1 MPRATWRSRHIAAT
15 GKLELRLLATGEF
28 PQATCDVH
36 AQSTEDGDQP
46 QAQERVDL
54 SPRSPV
60 VLTLADP
67 QQRVRVRVTSRGGRV
82 LAAFQTPLPIP
93 PTDPPARAGYLD
105 QPDEKLTA
113 EELYLKGRKF
123 DRGTE
128 RRKAREYYGKA
139 LEADPGHVA
148 SLRAL
153 AVMDFEA
160 GTLRRC
166 PHAVAS
172 AIARDGDEGLCCYYL
187 GICALRLSDPA
198 GALDWGYRAT
208 RCTGTVSLGYD
219 LIGRAR
225 MQRGATS
232 AAIVAF
238 ENAARAHRNDVV
250 ADDHLMLALYAAGRQ
265 PAAKR
270 RIAERRTASDPT
282 AIVPRAV
289 LALENEGSMEHFA
302 NSVRA
307 ILGEDDF
314 EILEASLTFAEF
326 GLIEEAQRIVQ
337 ATCIDAVP
345 PPRHSFMPLYY
356 LAWLDSL
363 RGSDESCREW
373 LRKAAETHTDRVF
386 ASRPEE
392 IPVLRH
398 AIANSPNDGQAR
410 LQLGCLLG
418 NLGRIGEAVPLWN
431 EAAALNAGSIAWR
444 NLGLVAAV
452 DGDVQRAEQ
461 CFRRAIEAR
470 PDDQT
475 LYRDLAE
482 LLVEDQRRG
491 DAIALLESMPL
502 QGPRRAEITVI
513 LAESYVAEKRYE
525 QCIEL
530 LESLP
535 YFVNWEGQDITWRLF
550 NQAHV
555 ERGQQRLAS
564 GDATGALADFDA
576 ALTYP
581 ANLNVG
587 RSNQPIEAPA
597 QFWRGQALSALNRP
611 EEARAAWQAG
621 ADGADVAGPQNDY
634 RAKCREA
641 LTPLVN

>member
-1 MPRATWRSRHIAAT
+1 MR
-15 GKLELRLLATGEF
+15 
-28 PQATCDVH
+28 
-36 AQSTEDGDQP
+36 
-46 QAQERVDL
+46 
-54 SPRSPV
+54 
-60 VLTLADP
+60 
-67 QQRVRVRVTSRGGRV
+67 
-82 LAAFQTPLPIP
+82 
-93 PTDPPARAGYLD
+93 Y
-105 QPDEKLTA
+105 
-113 EELYLKGRKF
+113 
-123 DRGTE
+123 
-128 RRKAREYYGKA
+128 RR
-139 LEADPGHVA
+139 
-148 SLRAL
+148 
-153 AVMDFEA
+153 
-160 GTLRRC
+160 
-166 PHAVAS
+166 
-172 AIARDGDEGLCCYYL
+172 
-187 GICALRLSDPA
+187 
-198 GALDWGYRAT
+198 
-208 RCTGTVSLGYD
+208 
-219 LIGRAR
+219 
-225 MQRGATS
+225 Q
-232 AAIVAF
+232 
-238 ENAARAHRNDVV
+238 HR
-250 ADDHLMLALYAAGRQ
+250 
-265 PAAKR
+265 
-270 RIAERRTASDPT
+270 
-282 AIVPRAV
+282 
-289 LALENEGSMEHFA
+289 
-302 NSVRA
+302 
-307 ILGEDDF
+307 
-314 EILEASLTFAEF
+314 
-326 GLIEEAQRIVQ
+326 
-337 ATCIDAVP
+337 
-345 PPRHSFMPLYY
+345 SFMPLYY

-363 RGSDESCREW
+363 RGPTNPAGSGCRRR
-373 LRKAAETHTDRVF
+373 LRRART
-386 ASRPEE
+386 ASSPRGPKKFL
-392 IPVLRH
+392 ILRH

-550 NQAHV
+550 NQAHL
-555 ERGQQRLAS
+555 ERGRQRLAS

-597 QFWRGQALSALNRP
+597 QFWRGQA
-611 EEARAAWQAG
+611 
-621 ADGADVAGPQNDY
+621 
-634 RAKCREA
+634 
-641 LTPLVN
+641 